1 MAKRMK
7 KAMLLVL
14 ALLTATGCVK
24 RQQLPP
30 PSMYDR
36 TVLPID
42 DAQRE
47 DR

>member
-1 MAKRMK
+1 MK
-7 KAMLLVL
+7 KATLWLLLVL
-14 ALLTATGCVK
+14 LTVTGCFK
-24 RQQLPP
+24 RQQLSQ

-47 DR
+47 DK